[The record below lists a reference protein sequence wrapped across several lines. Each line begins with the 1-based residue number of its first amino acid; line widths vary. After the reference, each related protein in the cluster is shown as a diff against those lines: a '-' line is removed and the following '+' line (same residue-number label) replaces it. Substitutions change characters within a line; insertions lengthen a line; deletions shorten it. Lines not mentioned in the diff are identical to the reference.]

1 MTEEEYI
8 RVAAA
13 LSTEGGQQGDM
24 SYQEGLQSR
33 VDIFRNAIN
42 RLNSSLEGG
51 KFFGKNLTDILAA
64 DGQYAG
70 VFERNRTQ
78 FRAIRTLAEAA
89 AWSGRSITDIKNT
102 VEAMKNPE
110 MLDLAFDHVR
120 YSTQFRASEKN
131 YRKLANTSTRGGE
144 GDNQYLTGPKDPS
157 YVSTKET
164 GSRDFRRVVRFR
176 KQQDLIEKY
185 NPPAVGKQGPVY
197 SPTPKP
203 KPKTTQEFN
212 PLKMIQQT
220 FGSML
225 DRLKIGN

>member
-8 RVAAA
+8 RVASA
-13 LSTEGGQQGDM
+13 LVTEGGQQGDM
-24 SYQEGLQSR
+24 SYHDGLQSR

-51 KFFGKNLTDILAA
+51 SFFGKNLTDIFAA
-64 DGQYAG
+64 DGQYEG
-70 VFERNRTQ
+70 VFKRNRGA
-78 FRAIRTLAEAA
+78 FRAISTLPQAA

-102 VEAMKNPE
+102 VEAMKDPE
-110 MLDLAFDHVR
+110 MLDLAYQHVR
-120 YSTQFRASEKN
+120 DSVEFRGSPEN
-131 YRKLANTSTRGGE
+131 YKKLANTSTRGGE

-157 YVSTKET
+157 YVSTKEK
-164 GSRDFRRVVRFR
+164 GSEDFRRVVKFR
-176 KQQDLIEKY
+176 KQQDLIGKLQ
-185 NPPAVGKQGPVY
+185 PQAVGKQGPGY

-203 KPKTTQEFN
+203 KPTQEFN
-212 PLKMIQQT
+212 PLKM